1 MAWEDKFHTIPGLTA
16 GADLSDEQ
24 GFLVKMSSGK
34 VALCGDGE
42 RAIGVLR
49 NKPAADGRA
58 AEVQDLGV
66 ARVVTGASVSV
77 DDQVASD
84 TNGKAV
90 TAASG
95 DHVIGIALSASDGDT
110 EVISVLLNYQGTA

>member
-1 MAWEDKFHTIPGLTA
+1 MAFEDKFHTIVGLEA
-16 GADLSDEQ
+16 SADLSDEQ
-24 GFLVKMSSGK
+24 GYFVKLSSGQ

-49 NKPAADGRA
+49 NKPAAADRA
-58 AEVQDLGV
+58 AEVQDMGI

-77 DDQVASD
+77 DDQVACD

-95 DHVIGIALSASDGDT
+95 DHVMGVALSASDGDG

>member
-1 MAWEDKFHTIPGLTA
+1 MAFEDKFHTIVGLEAGSDLSSNQGYFVALSSGQVATA
-16 GADLSDEQ
+16 G
-24 GFLVKMSSGK
+24 
-34 VALCGDGE
+34 DGA

-49 NKPAADGRA
+49 NKPAAAGRA
-58 AEVQDLGV
+58 AEVQDMGI
-66 ARVVTGASVSV
+66 ARVVTGAAVAV
-77 DDQVASD
+77 DAQVASD

-95 DHVIGIALSASDGDT
+95 DHVMGIALSASDGDT